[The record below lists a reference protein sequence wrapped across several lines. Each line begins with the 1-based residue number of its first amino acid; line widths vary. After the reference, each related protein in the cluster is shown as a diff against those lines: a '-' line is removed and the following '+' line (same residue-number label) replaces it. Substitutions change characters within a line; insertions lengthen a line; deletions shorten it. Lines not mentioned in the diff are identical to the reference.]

1 VKVVNQREH
10 LSRRER
16 AERTHA
22 RIVEAAHRL
31 FSTQGY
37 EATTMQEVAA
47 EADVAVQTVY
57 LDFRTKARLLAAV
70 EQLAVTGH
78 DGDGPEPAWFEE
90 IRSAPDG
97 RRAVVVF
104 VREAATVI
112 ERIAAFVE
120 MVGSALPADPATT
133 AERERGRDQFF
144 AVVVDRLVALGHLRP
159 GLTPTRA
166 LDTVRALISIDAYI
180 DLTRRR
186 AWTQEEWID
195 WMVDLLA
202 HELLA

>member
-1 VKVVNQREH
+1 MKVVNQPEH

-31 FSTQGY
+31 FSAQGY

-70 EQLAVTGH
+70 EQLAVTGS
-78 DGDGPEPAWFEE
+78 DGDGPEPAWFGEM
-90 IRSAPDG
+90 RATSDG
-97 RRAVVVF
+97 RDAVVVF
-104 VREAATVI
+104 VGEAAKVI

-120 MVGSALPADPATT
+120 MVGSAHPADPATT

-144 AVVVDRLVALGHLRP
+144 AVVVDRLVALGQLRP

-186 AWTQEEWID
+186 GWTQDAWID